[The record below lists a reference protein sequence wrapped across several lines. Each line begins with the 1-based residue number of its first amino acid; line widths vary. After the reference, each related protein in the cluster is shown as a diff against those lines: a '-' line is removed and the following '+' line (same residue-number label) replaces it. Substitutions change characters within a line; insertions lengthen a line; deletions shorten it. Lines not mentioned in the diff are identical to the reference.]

1 MGTDADSDAA
11 YDPDGFQN
19 DQNGFQND
27 GFSSG
32 YDSDGR
38 GGASR
43 LLPSTTSL
51 RVISTANASGKS
63 SSWFYCSKDGRF
75 LVKTCTT
82 KEKDVLTNILRE
94 YSAHA
99 EANRGVSLLPQYYGL
114 YSIEVGRRSAHFII
128 MNYWFASMHEINLRY
143 DLKGSTKGRRA
154 SAKERAKGPSAIYKD
169 LDRIERGTIVEN
181 KMASEIKAAIANDV
195 EFMRRNRL
203 IDYSMML
210 GVHFKTDGAARD
222 GDDGEA
228 GAGGA
233 QTGGAAGSESD
244 AQGVVSSDGGGA
256 FDERSGGVPPQ
267 QPRDAPPSAAVLAA
281 ERDEPQPP
289 RYGYANTKVSRA
301 LRNGEQLGQW

>member
-1 MGTDADSDAA
+1 MCIRD
-11 YDPDGFQN
+11 
-19 DQNGFQND
+19 
-27 GFSSG
+27 
-32 YDSDGR
+32 R
-38 GGASR
+38 
-43 LLPSTTSL
+43 
-51 RVISTANASGKS
+51 
-63 SSWFYCSKDGRF
+63 
-75 LVKTCTT
+75 
-82 KEKDVLTNILRE
+82 
-94 YSAHA
+94 
-99 EANRGVSLLPQYYGL
+99 
-114 YSIEVGRRSAHFII
+114 
-128 MNYWFASMHEINLRY
+128 
-143 DLKGSTKGRRA
+143 
-154 SAKERAKGPSAIYKD
+154 YKD

-256 FDERSGGVPPQ
+256 FDERSGVPP

-289 RYGYANTKVSRA
+289 SARDPRGGGGYFVDVYAEPSDAEAGGPSAPPSPSFATTRDHHARGGGRLARIESNKPMERELS
-301 LRNGEQLGQW
+301 LIHI